1 MIDYYKILEIAEDAS
16 DEQIKQAYR
25 KLAKKYHPD
34 SNPGNESAALKFQ
47 EITEAYN
54 VLSDVSKRKAY
65 DAKRRMAE
73 QQQQKGEDTRK
84 STNAP
89 ETSAPS
95 YENEASNNEDRN
107 DNALYKI
114 YRSLNG
120 FYRRHK
126 RFILKIRQWIARWS
140 SIIYNRNKK
149 FILAMAF
156 MLIVGNAI
164 LFIKNYRQQKEF
176 DNAFPV
182 GIEVT
187 DFNEYMES
195 QKDVPS
201 DIDGL
206 SVYDKYEMGLQHQ
219 NGSDSDYDGLTD
231 KEEIEIYGTDPLKA
245 SSAGDLYTDAYKVHN
260 GIDPF
265 TYIEYSEPVAFP
277 YCECNEVQLT
287 ASCPI
292 DFNAVVSDCTVSYDL
307 SNFDIGKVYK
317 GYNLYNYAGTVQIDI
332 HDLAEKY
339 DFTDLEVYVTY
350 GPFLVPGEADLNK
363 CNVTRDNDII
373 TIDYEFK
380 HGSKYLIFLTEKQDF
395 SIKRLISSIVQN
407 KNDMIVSDANKG
419 DRGEALM
426 CASPILTLFGSSITV
441 YYTECVN
448 DNNTKMLMNDAA
460 LYMDQEVLGGKTEK
474 IKYKAVSKL
483 ELDLKKKLYDNFFKI
498 FRRDPKTDEDFGI
511 GNIII
516 NLFYC
521 YSTFENTY
529 ENANVNRG
537 FQAVNSGFDKY
548 RDELPFQN
556 FRSYIGTGGNC
567 AGITHLTSY
576 LYNTGRFP
584 STGSYSC
591 NIDNVYQA
599 INWDLSLD
607 TANATLTDPGLFDY
621 KSTNFITEHSTGS
634 DFLNS
639 NLTDGE
645 LAFVDMIGCFWTEAN
660 DRIDLNTY
668 EKVSGEYYD
677 ISLLNS
683 MTFLID
689 QGKILDVYLYMRG
702 GGAHAVNIYGYEYI
716 SDNCVIFKVYDNNI
730 PQDNRE
736 NYKANTDKDGNC
748 FLKVFI
754 CKNEAGNDTLEYFYQ
769 PLAENKDYIAS
780 SMKNLMPTNAMIV
793 MDENWNILNE

>member
-1 MIDYYKILEIAEDAS
+1 MIDYYKILEITEDAS

-89 ETSAPS
+89 ETSAPL

-107 DNALYKI
+107 DNTLYKI
-114 YRSLNG
+114 YRFLNG

-265 TYIEYSEPVAFP
+265 AYIEYSEPVTFP

-307 SNFDIGKVYK
+307 SNFDIGQVYK
-317 GYNLYNYAGTVQIDI
+317 GYDLYNYAGTIQIDI

-395 SIKRLISSIVQN
+395 SIKRLVNKIVHFN
-407 KNDMIVSDANKG
+407 NTVTLESANKG
-419 DRGEALM
+419 EILVYGSPW
-426 CASPILTLFGSSITV
+426 CAFLFHKKIMV
-441 YYTECVN
+441 YYT
-448 DNNTKMLMNDAA
+448 D
-460 LYMDQEVLGGKTEK
+460 G
-474 IKYKAVSKL
+474 VSKEDVEKAAI
-483 ELDLKKKLYDNFFKI
+483 ELFGDKYEKEYELVSHTTINNKTNFYDKFLKFYKHPGSTADTWYNVFFRYGI
-498 FRRDPKTDEDFGI
+498 F
-511 GNIII
+511 
-516 NLFYC
+516 C
-521 YSTFENTY
+521 YAPY
-529 ENANVNRG
+529 EISYETANADG
-537 FQAVNSGFDKY
+537 KSQAVNSGFDKY

-576 LYNTGRFP
+576 LYNTGQFP
-584 STGSYSC
+584 SAGSYSC

-607 TANATLTDPGLFDY
+607 AANATLTDPGLFDY

-736 NYKANTDKDGNC
+736 NYKVNTDKDGNC

-793 MDENWNILNE
+793 MDENWNILNK